1 MTKEKL
7 FTLGGWW
14 IIDNMIRLPDG
25 RIFDM
30 DYDISRCKYKN
41 TFSLRC
47 MANQEETYGRTYD
60 RRTNQDCGQPAKHE

>member
-47 MANQEETYGRTYD
+47 MAN
-60 RRTNQDCGQPAKHE
+60 